1 MRNITLLGSTATLSL
16 GLMLSA
22 CGGASSPDPVA
33 QMPMPGPA
41 PTAIT
46 GATPA
51 TLLSLAGT
59 PTETADALAVGT
71 DSVAAADLN
80 DEISD
85 PLPAT

>member
-1 MRNITLLGSTATLSL
+1 MRNITLPGCTATLSL
-16 GLMLSA
+16 GLLLSA

-41 PTAIT
+41 PAAIA

-51 TLLSLAGT
+51 ALLTLAGT
-59 PTETADALAVGT
+59 PTETGDALAVGT
-71 DSVAAADLN
+71 DAVAAADLN
-80 DEISD
+80 DETSD